1 MINNILKFT
10 LMNTSIKKY
19 LYSCLLVIS
28 CIAALKSSSQVLS
41 FNSSDLRSMNIVKE
55 ASKKSYL
62 LLFCK
67 NYYVKYDLTEQ
78 KSIDTL
84 KYLSDDSSFNT
95 EHIVTNFR
103 SLVIN
108 DRLYFIENT
117 GGGVFEFNNGYFKRI
132 DNSYSHRLQFGA
144 SSFVYDN
151 KIHQYGGYGFFSN
164 RDMITYFD
172 TNTKSWEIV
181 NPIKSDIMP
190 IGTSASVSLLY
201 KSDLYVFNGFYTD
214 KFDRKKNHLLNE
226 VWNFNF
232 LDHKWKMLGKTS
244 NDESL
249 YFNKNF
255 QLDNKLLCL
264 NYNGQIAEVD
274 VKNNIVKIFKKTNF
288 IEKLSDHIL
297 PIYSNDYIYCILNN
311 AIKNTLELHIRK
323 KDDFLGD
330 YIEERKLYRSGI
342 WEENKYLLLPIALV
356 LLFIVLIIIL
366 IIKKKRSSDINSFI
380 KIQNQNVFYKNK
392 MIDLDQSEVEI
403 IKILLDKPEGVST
416 SDIMNLTETKGL
428 NYSHNIRQKNIK
440 INNINL
446 IFKAT
451 LKIDYDIIIS
461 SKSDFDQRMRI
472 YKLVLR
478 NE

>member
-1 MINNILKFT
+1 MIIK
-10 LMNTSIKKY
+10 IKKY
-19 LYSCLLVIS
+19 IYSCLLIFS
-28 CIAALKSSSQVLS
+28 CIAPSISESQVLS
-41 FNSSDLRSMNIVKE
+41 FNNSDLRSMSIVKD
-55 ASKKSYL
+55 SNKKAYL

-67 NYYVKYDLTEQ
+67 NYYVKYDLNEQ

-84 KYLSDDSSFNT
+84 DYLSDDSSLDIDN
-95 EHIVTNFR
+95 IVTNFR
-103 SLVIN
+103 SLSMN
-108 DRLYFIENT
+108 DNLYFIENT
-117 GGGVFEFNNGYFKRI
+117 GGGVFEFKNGYFKRI

-144 SSFVYDN
+144 FPFVYDN

-244 NDESL
+244 KDESL

-255 QLDNKLLCL
+255 QLDNKILCL

-274 VKNNIVKIFKKTNF
+274 IENNIVKIFKKTNF

-311 AIKNTLELHIRK
+311 GIKNTLELHIRK

-330 YIEERKLYRSGI
+330 YIEEHPLYRSGI
-342 WEENKYLLLPIALV
+342 WEENKYLILPIALV
-356 LLFIVLIIIL
+356 LLFINLVIIL
-366 IIKKKRSSDINSFI
+366 IIKKKRRNDIYSFI
-380 KIQNQNVFYKNK
+380 KIKNQNVFYKNK
-392 MIDLDQSEVEI
+392 MIDLDQGEVEI
-403 IKILLDKPEGVST
+403 IKILLDNPEGVST

-472 YKLVLR
+472 YKLVFR

>member
-1 MINNILKFT
+1 MIIK
-10 LMNTSIKKY
+10 IKKY
-19 LYSCLLVIS
+19 IYSCLLVIS
-28 CIAALKSSSQVLS
+28 CIAPLISESQVLS
-41 FNSSDLRSMNIVKE
+41 FNNSDLRSMSIVKD
-55 ASKKSYL
+55 SNKKAYL

-67 NYYVKYDLTEQ
+67 KYYVKYDLNEQ

-84 KYLSDDSSFNT
+84 DYLSDDSSLDIDN
-95 EHIVTNFR
+95 IVTNFR
-103 SLVIN
+103 SLAMN
-108 DRLYFIENT
+108 DNQYFIENT
-117 GGGVFEFNNGYFKRI
+117 GGGVVEFKNGYFKRI

-144 SSFVYDN
+144 YPFVYDN
-151 KIHQYGGYGFFSN
+151 KLHQYGGYGFFSN

-244 NDESL
+244 KDESL

-255 QLDNKLLCL
+255 QLDNKILCL

-274 VKNNIVKIFKKTNF
+274 VENNIVKIFKKTNF

-311 AIKNTLELHIRK
+311 GIKNTLELHIRK

-330 YIEERKLYRSGI
+330 YIEEHPLYRSGI
-342 WEENKYLLLPIALV
+342 WEENKYLILPIALV
-356 LLFIVLIIIL
+356 LLFINLVIIL
-366 IIKKKRSSDINSFI
+366 IIKKKRRNDIYSFI
-380 KIQNQNVFYKNK
+380 KIKNQNVFYKNK
-392 MIDLDQSEVEI
+392 MIDLDQGEVEI
-403 IKILLDKPEGVST
+403 IKILLDNPEGVST

-472 YKLVLR
+472 YKLVFR

>member
-1 MINNILKFT
+1 MI
-10 LMNTSIKKY
+10 TSLKKY
-19 LYSCLLVIS
+19 LFSYLLVIS
-28 CIAALKSSSQVLS
+28 CFAHLNSDGQVLS
-41 FNSSDLRSMNIVKE
+41 FSNSDLKSMSIVKDS
-55 ASKKSYL
+55 SKKSYL

-67 NYYVKYDLTEQ
+67 NYFVKYDLSEQ
-78 KSIDTL
+78 KPLDTL
-84 KYLSDDSSFNT
+84 NYLSDDSSLDIEN
-95 EHIVTNFR
+95 IVTNYR
-103 SLVIN
+103 SLPIN
-108 DRLYFIENT
+108 DNLYFIENT
-117 GGGVFEFNNGYFKRI
+117 GGGVFEFKNGYFKRI

-144 SSFVYDN
+144 FPFVYDN

-164 RDMITYFD
+164 RDMITFFD
-172 TNTKSWEIV
+172 PNTKSWEIV

-190 IGTSASVSLLY
+190 IGTSASVSILH

-214 KFDRKKNHLLNE
+214 KFDRKKNHILNE

-232 LDHKWKMLGKTS
+232 LDHKWRMLGKTS
-244 NDESL
+244 IDESE
-249 YFNKNF
+249 YYNKKF

-274 VKNNIVKIFKKTNF
+274 VENNIVKIFKKTNF

-311 AIKNTLELHIRK
+311 GIKNTLELHIRK

-330 YIEERKLYRSGI
+330 YIEEHELYRSGI
-342 WEENKYLLLPIALV
+342 WAENKYLLLPIALV
-356 LLFIVLIIIL
+356 LLFIALIIIL
-366 IIKKKRSSDINSFI
+366 IIKRKRNSDINSFI

>member
-1 MINNILKFT
+1 MIIKFK
-10 LMNTSIKKY
+10 IY
-19 LYSCLLVIS
+19 IYSCLLVIS
-28 CIAALKSSSQVLS
+28 CIVPLISESQVLS
-41 FNSSDLRSMNIVKE
+41 FKSSDLRSMNIVKDS
-55 ASKKSYL
+55 SKKAYL
-62 LLFCK
+62 FLFCK
-67 NYYVKYDLTEQ
+67 NYYVKYDLNEQ
-78 KSIDTL
+78 KSIDSL
-84 KYLSDDSSFNT
+84 NYQSDDSSLDIEN
-95 EHIVTNFR
+95 IVTNFS
-103 SLVIN
+103 SLAMN
-108 DRLYFIENT
+108 DKLYFIENT
-117 GGGVFEFNNGYFKRI
+117 GGGVVEFNNGYFERI

-144 SSFVYDN
+144 FPFVYDN

-190 IGTSASVSLLY
+190 IGTSANVSLLY
-201 KSDLYVFNGFYTD
+201 KSDLYIFNGFYTD

-244 NDESL
+244 KDESL
-249 YFNKNF
+249 FFNKNF
-255 QLDNKLLCL
+255 QLDNKILSL

-311 AIKNTLELHIRK
+311 GIKNTLELHIRK

-330 YIEERKLYRSGI
+330 YIEEHPLYRSGI
-342 WEENKYLLLPIALV
+342 WEENKYLILPIALI
-356 LLFIVLIIIL
+356 LLFINLVIIV
-366 IIKKKRSSDINSFI
+366 IIKNKRRNDMNSFI
-380 KIQNQNVFYKNK
+380 KIKNQSVFYKDK

-472 YKLVLR
+472 YKLVFR

>member
-1 MINNILKFT
+1 MIIK
-10 LMNTSIKKY
+10 IKKY
-19 LYSCLLVIS
+19 IYSCLLFFS
-28 CIAALKSSSQVLS
+28 CIAPLISESQVLS
-41 FNSSDLRSMNIVKE
+41 FNNSDLRSMSIVKD
-55 ASKKSYL
+55 SNKKAYL

-67 NYYVKYDLTEQ
+67 KYYVKYDLNEQ

-84 KYLSDDSSFNT
+84 DYLSDDSSLDIDN
-95 EHIVTNFR
+95 IVANFR
-103 SLVIN
+103 SLAMN
-108 DRLYFIENT
+108 DNLYFIENT
-117 GGGVFEFNNGYFKRI
+117 GGGVFEFKNGYFKRI

-144 SSFVYDN
+144 FPFVYDN

-244 NDESL
+244 KDESL

-255 QLDNKLLCL
+255 QLDNKILCL

-274 VKNNIVKIFKKTNF
+274 VENNIVKIFKKTNF

-311 AIKNTLELHIRK
+311 GIKNTLELHIRK

-330 YIEERKLYRSGI
+330 YIEEQPLYRSGI
-342 WEENKYLLLPIALV
+342 WEENKYLILPIALV
-356 LLFIVLIIIL
+356 LLFINLVIIL
-366 IIKKKRSSDINSFI
+366 IIKKKRRNDIYSFI
-380 KIQNQNVFYKNK
+380 KIKNQNVFYKNK
-392 MIDLDQSEVEI
+392 MIDLDQGEVEI
-403 IKILLDKPEGVST
+403 IKILLDNPEGVST

-472 YKLVLR
+472 YKLVFR

>member
-1 MINNILKFT
+1 MIIK
-10 LMNTSIKKY
+10 IKKY
-19 LYSCLLVIS
+19 IYSCLLVIS
-28 CIAALKSSSQVLS
+28 CIAPLISESQVLS
-41 FNSSDLRSMNIVKE
+41 FNNSDLRSMSIVKD
-55 ASKKSYL
+55 SNKKAYL

-67 NYYVKYDLTEQ
+67 KYYVKYDLNEQ

-84 KYLSDDSSFNT
+84 DYLSDDSSLDIDN
-95 EHIVTNFR
+95 IVTNFR
-103 SLVIN
+103 SLSMN
-108 DRLYFIENT
+108 DNLYFIENT
-117 GGGVFEFNNGYFKRI
+117 GGGVFEFKNGYFKRI

-144 SSFVYDN
+144 FPFVYDN

-214 KFDRKKNHLLNE
+214 KFDRKKNHILNE

-244 NDESL
+244 KDESL

-255 QLDNKLLCL
+255 QLDNKILCL
-264 NYNGQIAEVD
+264 NYNGQIAEVN
-274 VKNNIVKIFKKTNF
+274 VENNIVKIFKKTNF

-311 AIKNTLELHIRK
+311 GIKNTLELHIRK

-330 YIEERKLYRSGI
+330 YIEEHPLYRSGI
-342 WEENKYLLLPIALV
+342 WEENKYLILPIALV
-356 LLFIVLIIIL
+356 LLFINLVIIL
-366 IIKKKRSSDINSFI
+366 IIKKKRRNDIYSFI
-380 KIQNQNVFYKNK
+380 KIKNQNVFYKNK
-392 MIDLDQSEVEI
+392 MIDLDQGEVEI
-403 IKILLDKPEGVST
+403 IKILLDNPEGVST

-472 YKLVLR
+472 YKLVFR